1 MKIKV
6 LIVDDEK
13 LARDL
18 IRSLLSELKDI
29 EIAGEA
35 ANGRTAVELV
45 TKLKPDLMFL
55 DIQMP
60 GVSGI
65 EMISK
70 IDPMILPYVIFV
82 TAYDQYAIKAFE
94 LHALDYLLKPFE
106 KERFFKSVDRAQKAI
121 AHQDL
126 NRLTRKILQLT
137 QGYSRHISAEAE
149 DKNDDKPR
157 YLERITF
164 REGQRILSVKTADIT
179 WLEAANQY
187 VRIHTLKKNHIIS
200 QSLNHLQQQL
210 DPRMFY
216 RIHRSA
222 IVNSRYIKEI
232 HTAKNGIH
240 TIHLSSGH
248 SLNLSRGNRVLLPEL
263 LKHCQ

>member
-18 IRSLLSELKDI
+18 IRSLVCEREDI
-29 EIAGEA
+29 DIVGEA
-35 ANGRTAVELV
+35 SNGRMAVEMV
-45 TKLKPDLMFL
+45 NKLKPDLMFL

-70 IDPMILPYVIFV
+70 IDPMILPYIIFV

-106 KERFFKSVDRAQKAI
+106 KERFFDSVDRAKAAI
-121 AHQDL
+121 ANQDL

-137 QGYSRHISAEAE
+137 QGYSRQASADAG
-149 DKNDDKPR
+149 DKNKDKPT

-164 REGQRILSVKTADIT
+164 REGQRILAVKTVDIA

-187 VRIHTLKKNHIIS
+187 VRIHTLKKSHIIS

-210 DPRMFY
+210 DPRVFY

-222 IVNSRYIKEI
+222 IVNSRFIKEI

-240 TIHLSSGH
+240 TIHLSGGH
-248 SLNLSRGNRVLLPEL
+248 TLNLSRSNRMLLPEL
-263 LKHCQ
+263 LKHCR